1 MSLFQVKYLL
11 EVVIMNN
18 KAKNDI
24 NNPDKVWFRN
34 LQTAREAKGWTQ
46 IKLAME
52 TGISQQSI
60 TFYETGTRV
69 PSLEVAQK
77 LAQVLDTSIDYLVG
91 NNDTMLK
98 SYYKLSQ
105 KDKDA
110 VHMVIEGLSDKGN

>member
-1 MSLFQVKYLL
+1 MD
-11 EVVIMNN
+11 N

-24 NNPDKVWFRN
+24 NNPNKVWFRN
-34 LQTAREAKGWTQ
+34 LQAAREAKGWTQ

-52 TGISQQSI
+52 AGVSQQSI

-69 PSLEVAQK
+69 PSLEVAVR
-77 LAQVLDTSIDYLVG
+77 LAQVLDTTIDYLID
-91 NNDTMLK
+91 NDDNMIQ

-110 VHMVIEGLSDKGN
+110 VHMVIEGLSDKGNN

>member
-1 MSLFQVKYLL
+1 MYQKIKF
-11 EVVIMNN
+11 
-18 KAKNDI
+18 DI
-24 NNPDKVWFRN
+24 NNPEKVWFRN

-46 IKLAME
+46 VKLAME
-52 TGISQQSI
+52 AEISQQSV

-77 LAQVLDTSIDYLVG
+77 LAKVLDTTIDYLIG
-91 NNDTMLK
+91 NDDTMIQN
-98 SYYKLSQ
+98 YYKLSQ

>member
-1 MSLFQVKYLL
+1 MYQKIKF
-11 EVVIMNN
+11 
-18 KAKNDI
+18 DI
-24 NNPDKVWFRN
+24 NNPEKVWFRN

-46 IKLAME
+46 VKLAMT

-77 LAQVLDTSIDYLVG
+77 LAKVLDTTIDYLIG
-91 NNDTMLK
+91 NDDAMIQN
-98 SYYKLSQ
+98 YYKLSQ